1 MKKPLL
7 LLFLVTA
14 TPVLAGPRED
24 TLDGINRCRAI
35 LEDRLFLDCLYG
47 AAQPLRAS
55 LGLAPASPG
64 QIRLVPPST
73 PPTVVPVPMRPVS
86 ASPPPMAMAMAAPR
100 PAPSNGAIRAGTK
113 PGFHEWL
120 ETFSFDG
127 KGRFTVTLG
136 NGEIWRQDAG
146 DAPRAAWRGRANDYY
161 VEVIADSPRT
171 GQLRVRGE
179 NNVYRVTKLN

>member
-1 MKKPLL
+1 MKRA
-7 LLFLVTA
+7 LLFLFLAAA
-14 TPVLAGPRED
+14 TPAYAGPRED

-35 LEDRLFLDCLYG
+35 FEDRLFLDCLYG
-47 AAQPLRAS
+47 AAQPLRAK

-64 QIRLVPPST
+64 QVRLVPPAGT
-73 PPTVVPVPMRPVS
+73 PNIVPVPMRPVS
-86 ASPPPMAMAMAAPR
+86 APPSAVASR
-100 PAPSNGAIRAGTK
+100 PAPTGPIRAGTK

-136 NGEIWRQDAG
+136 NGEIWRQEAG
-146 DAPRAAWRGRANDYY
+146 DVPRADWRGRANDYY
-161 VEVIADSPRT
+161 VELLADSNRT

-179 NNVYRVTKLN
+179 TNVYRVTKLN